1 MVPSAERR
9 AHPFRRQ
16 QCCSCQL
23 LGCVDDT
30 STSDVRGFGCEP
42 WYDEN
47 PRKCGWYDDAGFT
60 AKEQCCSCGGGTFP
74 ASARLV
80 PLPASVRL
88 QSQESS
94 RLVQASSAY
103 SYDYDG
109 YLDCVVRDAV

>member
-1 MVPSAERR
+1 M
-9 AHPFRRQ
+9 
-16 QCCSCQL
+16 
-23 LGCVDDT
+23 DDA

-80 PLPASVRL
+80 PVPAALRL
-88 QSQESS
+88 VQSQESS
-94 RLVQASSAY
+94 RLVRSQASSAY
-103 SYDYDG
+103 SYDYDAG
-109 YLDCVVRDAV
+109 YLDCIVRDAVA

>member
-1 MVPSAERR
+1 M
-9 AHPFRRQ
+9 
-16 QCCSCQL
+16 
-23 LGCVDDT
+23 DDT

-47 PRKCGWYDDAGFT
+47 PRKCGWYDDEGFS

-80 PLPASVRL
+80 PFPASVL

-94 RLVQASSAY
+94 RLVRSQASSAY
-103 SYDYDG
+103 SYDYG
-109 YLDCVVRDAV
+109 YLDCIVRDAVGHPTAAPTVTAAPTATPMVVAPT

>member
-1 MVPSAERR
+1 M
-9 AHPFRRQ
+9 
-16 QCCSCQL
+16 
-23 LGCVDDT
+23 DDT

-47 PRKCGWYDDAGFT
+47 PRKCGWFDDAGFS

-80 PLPASVRL
+80 PLPAAVRL
-88 QSQESS
+88 QESS

-109 YLDCVVRDAV
+109 GYLDCVVRDAV

>member
-1 MVPSAERR
+1 M
-9 AHPFRRQ
+9 
-16 QCCSCQL
+16 
-23 LGCVDDT
+23 DDT

-47 PRKCGWYDDAGFT
+47 PRKCGWFDDAGFA

-74 ASARLV
+74 ASARIV
-80 PLPASVRL
+80 PLPASANL

-103 SYDYDG
+103 SYDYDNG